1 MLIKW
6 SVYCT
11 VLYFTLLNAI
21 HTRYRKNAY
30 STPLPSLGGRLART
44 DYLTLSGH
52 LLALWALFWEKEC
65 PSFCKIGGANFM
77 ATCE

>member
-30 STPLPSLGGRLART
+30 STPLPSLGGRPART
-44 DYLTLSGH
+44 DYLPH
-52 LLALWALFWEKEC
+52 LIGTS
-65 PSFCKIGGANFM
+65 PSTVGAFLG
-77 ATCE
+77 ERVPVVL